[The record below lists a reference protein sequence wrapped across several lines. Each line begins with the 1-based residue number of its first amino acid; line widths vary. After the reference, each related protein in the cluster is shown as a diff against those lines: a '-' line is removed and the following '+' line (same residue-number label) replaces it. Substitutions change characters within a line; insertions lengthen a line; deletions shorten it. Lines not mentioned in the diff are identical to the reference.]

1 MYFHIIE
8 FLYEYTKNISEPIK
22 LLPIVVLLYL
32 IWRWKRIM
40 QFWIDKENPMFRQS
54 TREPREQLV
63 QLLFSEPRK
72 VLILVFLL
80 TFVSWTLFFSF
91 LTN

>member
-1 MYFHIIE
+1 MYLYIIE
-8 FLYEYTKNISEPIK
+8 FLNKYTNNISEPIK

-32 IWRWKRIM
+32 IWQWKRIVP
-40 QFWIDKENPMFRQS
+40 FWIDKEDPMFRQS
-54 TREPREQLV
+54 TRQQLV
-63 QLLFSEPRK
+63 QLLFSEHRK

-80 TFVSWTLFFSF
+80 TFLSWTLFFSF